1 MDENGN
7 SRILDELTPIFRDV
21 LDAPDLVLDAR
32 SNAQNVEG
40 WDSLA
45 HVNLVVAIEKQ
56 YKLKFALA
64 ELQGLKN
71 VGEMADLI
79 RRKLGKA

>member
-1 MDENGN
+1 MDRDGV
-7 SRILDELTPIFRDV
+7 IDDLTPIFRDV
-21 LDAPDLVLDAR
+21 LDTPDLRLTSG

-45 HVNLVVAIEKQ
+45 HVNLVVAIEQ
-56 YKLKFALA
+56 HYDINFALG

-79 RRKLGKA
+79 LVKRGGS

>member
-1 MDENGN
+1 MDRDGV
-7 SRILDELTPIFRDV
+7 IDDLTPIFRDV
-21 LDAPDLVLDAR
+21 LDTPDLHLTSG

-45 HVNLVVAIEKQ
+45 HVNLVVAIEQ
-56 YKLKFALA
+56 HYDINFALG

-79 RRKLGKA
+79 LIKRGGA

>member
-1 MDENGN
+1 MNRE
-7 SRILDELTPIFRDV
+7 SIIAELTPIFQDV
-21 LDAPDLVLDAR
+21 LDLPDLTLKPE

-45 HVNLVVAIEKQ
+45 HVNLVVAIEKH
-56 YKLKFALA
+56 YKLKFALG

-79 RRKLGKA
+79 AKKIAARG

>member
-1 MDENGN
+1 MDRN
-7 SRILDELTPIFRDV
+7 SVIHELTPIFRDV
-21 LDAPDLVLDAR
+21 LDLDDLKLVAE

-45 HVNLVVAIEKQ
+45 HVNLVVAIEKH
-56 YKLKFALA
+56 YKIKFALG

-79 RRKLGKA
+79 QRKLARA

>member
-1 MDENGN
+1 MDRN
-7 SRILDELTPIFRDV
+7 SVIQDLTPIFRDV
-21 LDAPDLVLDAR
+21 LDLADLKLVAD
-32 SNAQNVEG
+32 SNAQNVDG

-45 HVNLVVAIEKQ
+45 HVNLIVAIEKH
-56 YKLKFALA
+56 YKIKFALG

-79 RRKLGKA
+79 QRKVARV